1 MPTGDHS
8 SIAFTANI
16 QRHPLFLVIP
26 LLVCVVL
33 FVSCG
38 GGTATVSAPST
49 PTATPTPMA
58 SPIPTPVVGVTH
70 VSITITAKFQPA
82 NIQVPVGTTVTWTN
96 DGNVGHTVTFRNGMK
111 DSGILLAGGKQ
122 IVPDTFAQPGM
133 KDSGILLPQGG
144 TVSYTFTSKGIF
156 PYYCTIHPSMQG
168 VVTVT

>member
-111 DSGILLAGGKQ
+111 DSGILL
-122 IVPDTFAQPGM
+122 
-133 KDSGILLPQGG
+133 PQGG